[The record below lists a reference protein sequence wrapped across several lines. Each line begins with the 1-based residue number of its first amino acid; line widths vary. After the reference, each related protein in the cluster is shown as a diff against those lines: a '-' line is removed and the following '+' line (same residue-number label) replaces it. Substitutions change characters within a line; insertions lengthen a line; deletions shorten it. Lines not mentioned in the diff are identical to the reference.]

1 MFLIYTKYFHYKKL
15 YKFHFI
21 FCYRP
26 QIRPNTGFVR
36 QLIAYEEQIFQ
47 KTTVTMIFKESLG
60 QEIPD
65 IYEPEYQAIELFY
78 QKHRHL
84 KLR

>member
-1 MFLIYTKYFHYKKL
+1 MHVFLTDFNWSIL
-15 YKFHFI
+15 IQNKFSN
-21 FCYRP
+21 YRQ
-26 QIRPNTGFVR
+26 QIRPNTGFFR
-36 QLIAYEEQIFQ
+36 QLIAYE
-47 KTTVTMIFKESLG
+47 KSLYGTTSVSMVYKESLG

-65 IYEPEYQAIELFY
+65 VYEQEYHAMEVFY

>member
-1 MFLIYTKYFHYKKL
+1 MQFLHLIDIRTKANVSF
-15 YKFHFI
+15 
-21 FCYRP
+21 YRP

-36 QLIAYEEQIFQ
+36 QLIAYEEQLFQ
-47 KTTVTMIFKESLG
+47 KTTVAMIFKESLG

-65 IYEPEYQAIELFY
+65 IYEPEYQAMELFY

>member
-1 MFLIYTKYFHYKKL
+1 MNLFNKQKH
-15 YKFHFI
+15 KFR
-21 FCYRP
+21 YRP

-36 QLIAYEEQIFQ
+36 QLIAYEEQLFQ
-47 KTTVTMIFKESLG
+47 KSSVTMIFKESLG

-65 IYEPEYQAIELFY
+65 IYEPEYRAIELFY